1 MISSGIIEA
10 PSKSLHHLLV
20 GRSWYAPRKLWRLY
34 VPVLQTMSQLR
45 KHTLLIVDDSPESVS
60 ILRQLLHPYYRLKV
74 ARSGPAAI
82 QLARSFSNIDL
93 ILLDVAMPE
102 MDGYQVSEQLKAD
115 PITGDIPIIF
125 VSALDE
131 TMDKVRAF
139 EAGGVDYIT
148 KPFDPPEVLERV
160 RTHLALLDLNR
171 NLKAEINRRKQ
182 AEAALQQANEML
194 EKRVALRT
202 AELAEANARLEQ
214 EIEER
219 VKIAQ
224 ENERLLVQVRNL
236 ARYQQALVEDE
247 RARIAQELH
256 DEFGQNLTALKME
269 VAWLSR
275 HLAQD
280 SPQLLSRLESMS
292 RLLDDTINLVRRVA
306 HELRP
311 RVLDELGL
319 GAALEWL
326 GQEFSN
332 RTGVPCKLCLNDSLA
347 SFGRE
352 LDTTL
357 FRICQEALTNIARHA
372 QASQVV
378 IRLKKREDVL
388 ILSIEDNGIG
398 IRPEQV
404 NSPRSFGLLGMRE
417 RVRLWQGELSISGA
431 PGQGTKVQVVIPLKE
446 ISISHQQG
454 Q

>member
-10 PSKSLHHLLV
+10 PPQRLHFLLPEGASL
-20 GRSWYAPRKLWRLY
+20 APRKVWRLY
-34 VPVLQTMSQLR
+34 VPALQTMSQLR

-60 ILRQLLHPYYRLKV
+60 ILRQLLLPYYRLKV
-74 ARSGPAAI
+74 ARNGAAAI
-82 QLARSFSNIDL
+82 QLARSLGNIDL

-102 MDGYQVSEQLKAD
+102 MDGYQVSEQLKTD
-115 PITGDIPIIF
+115 PVTSEIPIIF

-131 TMDKVRAF
+131 TIDKVRAF

-148 KPFDPPEVLERV
+148 KPFDPEEVLERV

-171 NLKAEINRRKQ
+171 DLKAEINRRKQ

-194 EKRVALRT
+194 EKRVAMRT

-219 VKIAQ
+219 IKIAQ

-236 ARYQQALVEDE
+236 ARYQQAMVEDE

-280 SPQLLSRLESMS
+280 NPQLLPRLESMS
-292 RLLDDTINLVRRVA
+292 LLLDDTISLVRRVA

-319 GAALEWL
+319 SAALEWL

-332 RTGVPCKLCLNDSLA
+332 RTGVPCKLCLNDVSA

-372 QASQVV
+372 QASQVL
-378 IRLKKREDVL
+378 IRLKTKGDTL
-388 ILSIEDNGIG
+388 LLSIEDNGIG

-417 RVRLWQGELSISGA
+417 RVRLWEGELSITGA
-431 PGQGTKVQVVIPLKE
+431 PGQGTKVQVIIPLKE
-446 ISISHQQG
+446 KSSSRK
-454 Q
+454 